1 MRKMLDQFPTRANC
15 RRPLTWNSG
24 MVTFLITLRLKY
36 GGNDMSDRKDTDGTK
51 MHSGWAGP
59 GIEIWPEEDDYIMW
73 RSMKEDAR
81 RHLECSTPKMAAT
94 PFCGKGYHNG

>member
-1 MRKMLDQFPTRANC
+1 
-15 RRPLTWNSG
+15 
-24 MVTFLITLRLKY
+24 MVTFLITLRLKC
-36 GGNDMSDRKDTDGTK
+36 GGNDMSDRKDTGGTK
-51 MHSGWAGP
+51 MESGWAGP

-94 PFCGKGYHNG
+94 PFCGKGYHTG